1 MPKIVHPFA
10 GLMAMLT
17 IATFWLS
24 TAISELFGTEATVIA
39 VKTAI
44 PWGFILLVPALA
56 ATGGS
61 GFLLAKGRRKG
72 LVGTKLK
79 RMPWIAANGLV
90 VLIPTA
96 LFLAFKA
103 QAGELDTAFYIVQ
116 VIELLAGAVNLS
128 LLGLSMRDGRALTR
142 AKKT

>member
-79 RMPWIAANGLV
+79 RMPWFAANGLV